1 VIDVSVAAADSL
13 GFRSA
18 GVAHVRVEQVAN

>member
-1 VIDVSVAAADSL
+1 VIDVSVAAAASL

-18 GVAHVRVEQVAN
+18 GVAQVKVEQVAD